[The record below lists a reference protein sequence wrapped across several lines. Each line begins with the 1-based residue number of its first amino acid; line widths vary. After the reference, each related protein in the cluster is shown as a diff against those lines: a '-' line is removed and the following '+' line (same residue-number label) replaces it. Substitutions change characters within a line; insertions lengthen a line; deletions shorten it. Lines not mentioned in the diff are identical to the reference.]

1 MLDFDDLD
9 KDKIIGRYQ
18 KLIDKENYKQS
29 TKNSSIIRKT
39 ESIGLGVRNTNKQPQ
54 VQPQKLKELMERKPL
69 TSSITITALEDQAAD
84 FAPPPSSP
92 NNNFKKKSM
101 ISPLWTS

>member
-29 TKNSSIIRKT
+29 TKNSSILRKT
-39 ESIGLGVRNTNKQPQ
+39 ESIGLGVRNKNKQQQ
-54 VQPQKLKELMERKPL
+54 VQPQKLKELM
-69 TSSITITALEDQAAD
+69 
-84 FAPPPSSP
+84 
-92 NNNFKKKSM
+92 
-101 ISPLWTS
+101 